1 VSAPARLAI
10 IMDGNGRWAERR
22 GLERSAGH
30 AAGARAV
37 DRVVEACAR
46 RGVRELTL
54 FAFSTEN
61 WKRPRG
67 EVEHLFRLLARY
79 VEDERERLLAR
90 GIRFRALGR
99 LEGLPAELGA
109 ALEGLA
115 RATEGGGGLTLRI
128 AVNYGGR
135 QEIADAAARL
145 ARAARL
151 DPTLADGLDERTF
164 ARFLYDRDLGDPDL
178 VIRTAGEQRLSN
190 FLLWQLA
197 YAEIHVTERL
207 WPDFDEADLEVAFAD
222 FARRA
227 RRFGAVAP
235 EARGSLHRDM
245 L

>member
-1 VSAPARLAI
+1 
-10 IMDGNGRWAERR
+10 MDGNGRWAERR
-22 GLERSAGH
+22 GLARTAGH
-30 AAGARAV
+30 VAGARAV

-46 RGVRELTL
+46 RGLSELTL

-61 WKRPRG
+61 WKRPKD

-79 VEDERERLLAR
+79 VEDERERLIAR

-99 LEGLPAELGA
+99 TDGLPREVAA
-109 ALEGLA
+109 ALARLA
-115 RATEGGGGLTLRI
+115 EETARGTGLTLRI

-151 DPTLADGLDERTF
+151 DPTLAEAADERTF
-164 ARFLYDRDLGDPDL
+164 ARFLYDQDLGDPDL
-178 VIRTAGEQRLSN
+178 VIRTAGETRLSN

-207 WPDFDEADLEVAFAD
+207 WPDFGEEDLDRAFED
-222 FARRA
+222 FARRK
-227 RRFGAVAP
+227 RRFGAVVPA
-235 EARGSLHRDM
+235 
-245 L
+245 